1 MDKEQFIKKFASQF
15 EDVEL
20 PNVNETTDFK
30 SLGTWDSLTAMSVQ
44 LMIEEEYQV
53 TITNEG
59 LKNTARVIDLFELVK
74 AKQVVK

>member
-20 PNVNETTDFK
+20 PNVYETTDFK
-30 SLGTWDSLTAMSVQ
+30 SLSTWDSLTAMSVQ

-53 TITNEG
+53 TVTNES
-59 LKNTARVIDLFELVK
+59 LKNTIRVIDLFELVK
-74 AKQVVK
+74 AKQALK